1 MHLNG
6 FRLHFECIFDWIGVD
21 SNAFS
26 VDFDGSCNEFQLMFE
41 GIVAGRQY
49 LLDGFQCILVR
60 FPWHLGW
67 ISMPFE
73 WIPNAFSVD
82 FQCILDR
89 LPWHFGWIS
98 IHFEWIGVGSLSSC
112 RDACVIFGMLI

>member
-1 MHLNG
+1 MD
-6 FRLHFECIFDWIGVD
+6 FECISNVFSIGLGWVPMH
-21 SNAFS
+21 FPLI
-26 VDFDGSCNEFQLMFE
+26 FDGSCNEFQLMLE
-41 GIVAGRQY
+41 GIVDGCQC

-67 ISMPFE
+67 ISMHFE

-89 LPWHFGWIS
+89 FP
-98 IHFEWIGVGSLSSC
+98 
-112 RDACVIFGMLI
+112 